1 MDAWPILTVLF
12 FFVIFSI
19 QFALFYLL
27 YKAVK
32 KTILKLT
39 DVENV
44 MVDTAE
50 KVMALKEKTPVATYK
65 EVIVRLKEGQDL
77 QNISEDFKIELVE
90 LQALNRVLE
99 AVKNR

>member
-1 MDAWPILTVLF
+1 MDIWPMLTIFF

-39 DVENV
+39 DVESV
-44 MVDTAE
+44 MVNTAE

-65 EVIVRLKEGQDL
+65 EVIVRLREGQDL
-77 QNISEDFKIELVE
+77 NKIAEDLKIELVE
-90 LQALNRVLE
+90 LQALNRVLQS
-99 AVKNR
+99 VKDK